1 MSNKNVFKFCPF
13 MAAVVIGLTSVSLA
27 NAEQKPIS
35 SEPSPATYNLAD
47 SQTDKTTP
55 ATYSAD
61 MKASDGSCITDTKVP
76 QDATM
81 PSTDEIS
88 SHHAMPSSDVVPS
101 SDAVQSTDKSN
112 TNAVPS
118 TDKNKSANW

>member
-1 MSNKNVFKFCPF
+1 MFKFCPF
-13 MAAVVIGLTSVSLA
+13 VAAVVIGLTSVSLA

-55 ATYSAD
+55 ATSATCSAD

-81 PSTDEIS
+81 PSTDESS
-88 SHHAMPSSDVVPS
+88 SHHAMPS

-112 TNAVPS
+112 ANAAPS
-118 TDKNKSANW
+118 TDKNKSAW